1 MSIYQG
7 PSIYNFCSGDGFVD
21 EMTLRFMFSDS
32 SYNPQSEGV
41 GTSGTWRKKL
51 DTNYNVWD
59 WTCNNSSWQNAF
71 LNAFTDPSNTVEI
84 IGSGNTNNLTSLYG
98 TFDGCK
104 YLLSVPLFDTSNVTK
119 IRRTFANCENIEF
132 IPNFNTSKAD
142 EASACFINCKKLKN
156 APSFDLSKVRLGSHV
171 QQMFDGCTSL
181 ESVPNY
187 DISLCNTSAYM
198 FRNCTSLKKVPSMV
212 CTALAV
218 ADSMFNGCRNV
229 EEGTLDFYN
238 YLSTK
243 DRPVTAHGSVFL
255 NCGADT
261 VTGAAELAQ
270 IPSSWGGT
278 GA

>member
-1 MSIYQG
+1 MSLYNG
-7 PSIYNFCSGDGFVD
+7 PTIYNLCNGDGAVK

-32 SYNPQSEGV
+32 SYNPQAAAV
-41 GTSGTWRKKL
+41 GTSGTWNKKL
-51 DTNYNVWD
+51 NTNYNVWD
-59 WTCNNSSWQNAF
+59 WTCNNSSWQSAF
-71 LNAFTDPSNTVEI
+71 LNAFTDPNNTASI
-84 IGSGNTNNLTSLYG
+84 IDVGNTSNLTSLLS

-156 APSFDLSKVRLGSHV
+156 APSFDLSKVRLGSYV

-181 ESVPNY
+181 ESAPNY

-212 CTALAV
+212 CTMLTV
-218 ADSMFNGCRNV
+218 ADSMFSGCRNV
-229 EEGTLDFYN
+229 EEGALDFYN

-243 DRPVTAHGSVFL
+243 DRPVTAHSSVFL

>member
-1 MSIYQG
+1 MSVYNG
-7 PSIYNFCSGDGFVD
+7 PSIYNVCDGNGVI
-21 EMTLRFMFSDS
+21 EAMTLRFMFSDA
-32 SYNPQSEGV
+32 SYNPQSAGV
-41 GTSGTWRKKL
+41 GTSGTWKKRI
-51 DTNYNVWD
+51 DTTFNVWD

-71 LNAFTDPSNTVEI
+71 LNAFTDPSNIVEI

-119 IRRTFANCENIEF
+119 IRRAFANCENIEF
-132 IPNFNTSKAD
+132 IPNFNTSKVD

-181 ESVPNY
+181 ESAPNY

-198 FRNCTSLKKVPSMV
+198 FRNCTSLKKVPSMI
-212 CTALAV
+212 CTMLTI
-218 ADSMFNGCRNV
+218 ADSMFSGCRNV

-243 DRPVTAHGSVFL
+243 DVAVTNYSGTFN
-255 NCGADT
+255 NCGINTA
-261 VTGAAELAQ
+261 TGAAELAQ

>member
-1 MSIYQG
+1 MSLYNG
-7 PSIYNFCSGDGFVD
+7 PSIYNLCNGDGAVQ

-32 SYNPQSEGV
+32 SYNPQAAGV
-41 GTSGTWRKKL
+41 GTSGTWNKKL
-51 DTNYNVWD
+51 NTNYNVWD

-71 LNAFTDPSNTVEI
+71 LNAFTDPNNTVEI
-84 IGSGNTNNLTSLYG
+84 IGSGNTSNLTSLLG

-119 IRRTFANCENIEF
+119 IRRAFAYCENIEF
-132 IPNFNTSKAD
+132 IPSFNTSKVD
-142 EASACFINCKKLKN
+142 EASACFINCRKLKN
-156 APSFDLSKVRLGSHV
+156 APGFDLSKVRTGSYV
-171 QQMFDGCTSL
+171 QQMFDGCTAL

-187 DISLCNTSAYM
+187 DISLANTSAYM
-198 FRNCTSLKKVPSMV
+198 FRNCTALKKVPSMI
-212 CTALAV
+212 CTNLTIM
-218 ADSMFNGCRNV
+218 DSMFSGCRNV
-229 EEGTLDFYN
+229 TEGALDLYN

-243 DRPVTAHGSVFL
+243 EKVVTSHGSAFL

-261 VTGAAELAQ
+261 TTGAAELAQ